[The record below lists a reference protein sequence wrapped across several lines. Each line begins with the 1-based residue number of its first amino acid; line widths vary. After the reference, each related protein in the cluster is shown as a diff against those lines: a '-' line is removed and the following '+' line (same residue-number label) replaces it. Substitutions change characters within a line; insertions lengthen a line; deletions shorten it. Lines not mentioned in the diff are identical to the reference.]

1 MQDYLSLA
9 CRSFALTFLLGM
21 LSACSE
27 DLSSAAGTYAGRL
40 VMEDDSASVELE
52 LLADGT
58 ARMVGLFGETAEE
71 GTWKMEV
78 VGSGYEKDDVWASF
92 KFPKHRIRLK
102 LKTAD
107 KGLIVHEIS
116 GRLEGK
122 TILRPIKLMTANP
135 LLRKIR

>member
-1 MQDYLSLA
+1 MQDYLSLT
-9 CRSFALTFLLGM
+9 CRSLALTFLLGM

-78 VGSGYEKDDVWASF
+78 VGSVTRKTASGLLQV
-92 KFPKHRIRLK
+92 PKHRIRLK

-116 GRLEGK
+116 GRLEA
-122 TILRPIKLMTANP
+122 RPS
-135 LLRKIR
+135 